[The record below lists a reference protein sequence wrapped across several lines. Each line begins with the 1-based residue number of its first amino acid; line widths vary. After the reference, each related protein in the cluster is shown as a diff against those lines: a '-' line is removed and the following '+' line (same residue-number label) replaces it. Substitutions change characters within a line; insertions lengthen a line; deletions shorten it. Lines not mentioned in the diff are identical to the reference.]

1 MKKNI
6 IIFAPH
12 PDDETI
18 GCGGTIAK
26 KLSEGFNVI
35 IVVMTDGRYLF
46 RHLLKIDSDPSPDE
60 IRKIRRDELL
70 RAVGILGVP
79 ANNVIFLDFEDGA
92 LEKYEAKVRKR
103 VIEIL
108 KKYSPVEVYFPFI
121 REFHSDHVA
130 TNRII
135 RRCVQE
141 SGLKPLM
148 YQYCTLHKYGRVGP
162 LFERLMG
169 LLKGNAIKVDISEF
183 IELKE
188 KALKEFKS
196 QFSIISD
203 KQQHPIEDGV
213 ERYLKKHEIFYVA
226 A

>member
-6 IIFAPH
+6 IVFAPH

-35 IVVMTDGRYLF
+35 IVVMTDGRNLF
-46 RHLLKIDSDPSPDE
+46 RDILKIDRDPSPDE
-60 IRKIRRDELL
+60 IQKIRRDELL
-70 RAVGILGVP
+70 KAVGILGVP

-92 LEKYEAKVRKR
+92 LEKYETEVKKR
-103 VIEIL
+103 VTEIL
-108 KKYSPVEVYFPFI
+108 KKYFPVEVYFPFK
-121 REFHSDHVA
+121 RELHPDHVVA
-130 TNRII
+130 NRII
-135 RRCVQE
+135 RKHIKKL
-141 SGLKPLM
+141 GLNTPM
-148 YQYCTLHKYGRVGP
+148 YQYCTFHKYGHIGP
-162 LFERLMG
+162 LFEKLIG
-169 LLKGNAIKVDISEF
+169 LLKGNTIKVDISEF

-203 KQQHPIEDGV
+203 KQQHPLDGIEK
-213 ERYLKKHEIFYVA
+213 YLKKYETFYTVT
-226 A
+226 